1 MFIMRTI
8 GDIHLPTQASTAG
21 RAGGSICPPRDMS
34 RDHMSQSR
42 GVMNRDT
49 VMLMVGAL
57 QPAWEHPPAPALA
70 ILSRM
75 RAPESEP
82 S

>member
-1 MFIMRTI
+1 MRTI

-57 QPAWEHPPAPALA
+57 RPAWEHPPTPALA

>member
-1 MFIMRTI
+1 MRTI
-8 GDIHLPTQASTAG
+8 GDIHLPTQAAAG
-21 RAGGSICPPRDMS
+21 SMCPLRDMS

-49 VMLMVGAL
+49 AMLMVGAL
-57 QPAWEHPPAPALA
+57 RPAWEHPPAPAP

-75 RAPESEP
+75 RAPEPRSHHYITALE
-82 S
+82 